1 MKTKDKI
8 DQLIESAID
17 QVLATNLPFRA
28 CDVKEVLLADN
39 PLLSNSMPD
48 NLDRRIERCL
58 DFRFDSVRRAEI
70 ITEDFLN
77 GRPWKSLNDTELE
90 AYCNLQRELGEEL
103 TRHGEALKAY
113 VAQRDGGTA

>member
-17 QVLATNLPFRA
+17 RVLAKNLRFRA
-28 CDVKEVLLADN
+28 CDVKEALLADN

-58 DFRFDSVRRAEI
+58 DFRFDPIRRAEI
-70 ITEDFLN
+70 ITEGFLN
-77 GRPWKSLNDTELE
+77 GRHWKSLHGAELE

-103 TRHGEALKAY
+103 TRHGDALKAY
-113 VAQRDGGTA
+113 VAQRDGGAA